1 MTRENPKRAR
11 RSPTLRKDEEGRYAN
26 YFQIGHNAFEF
37 LLEFGQ
43 QEGKIHTRIY
53 VSPPH
58 ARMLCDLLADT
69 LAQHAR
75 IFGAATTVPRVVEP
89 TPKD

>member
-1 MTRENPKRAR
+1 VSREDTKRTRGDR
-11 RSPTLRKDEEGRYAN
+11 TLRKNEEGKYAN

-53 VSPPH
+53 LSPPH
-58 ARMLCDLLADT
+58 ARILSDLLTDT
-69 LAQHAR
+69 LAQHER
-75 IFGAATTVPRVVEP
+75 IFGTTVTPVHKEP
-89 TPKD
+89 EK